1 LPLDD
6 ILKSI
11 GAGPVRHTRD
21 IMNVKIILVA
31 ILAASISSQFSSQSL
46 AQEPAAG
53 EVVFKQCN
61 ICHQVGEN
69 AKNEVGPVLNGIIG
83 RKAGTASGF
92 EYSPGFKSADLVWDD
107 ASFREYIRDPRS
119 MFPATKMVFAGLKD
133 ERKIADL
140 LAYLKSFAADG
151 KRSR

>member
-1 LPLDD
+1 MRIEIMMAAVLT
-6 ILKSI
+6 
-11 GAGPVRHTRD
+11 AG
-21 IMNVKIILVA
+21 I
-31 ILAASISSQFSSQSL
+31 SSQSL
-46 AQEPAAG
+46 AQEQAAG
-53 EVVFKQCN
+53 ELVYKQCN

-83 RKAGTASGF
+83 RKAGTAPGF
-92 EYSPGFKSADLVWDD
+92 EYSPGFKSANLVWDD
-107 ASFREYIRDPRS
+107 SSFREYIRDPRS

-151 KRSR
+151 KRTH